1 MCSLCSLQVR
11 ARFVDPH
18 SKHCLLAVDP
28 HLGMLHV
35 WTQGQTVIFKHA
47 CNVSLPMFPI
57 SCRGD
62 VGGMRLLV
70 LGSLLSRVTYW
81 VLCSE
86 LGSKSNCVTSASAW
100 CGKVSERARI
110 C

>member
-1 MCSLCSLQVR
+1 MCSLQVR

-35 WTQGQTVIFKHA
+35 WTQGQTVSRDNVIFNHA
-47 CNVSLPMFPI
+47 RNVSLQMFPV
-57 SCRGD
+57 SCQDD
-62 VGGMRLLV
+62 VGKMHLLV

-81 VLCSE
+81 ALCSE
-86 LGSKSNCVTSASAW
+86 LDSKS
-100 CGKVSERARI
+100 
-110 C
+110 